1 MRRITTTR
9 DPEES
14 DNGSAHLRSPPPHPL
29 TRAIGT
35 YTVIVQAGWT
45 VGRTVIE
52 EEGTA
57 AEGCRGLQSGS
68 DAPQPYKA
76 RHLAA
81 RSWQQEAVAARE
93 LFLRSVDSLA
103 WLLLTDSK
111 GTVSLFLLLCAV

>member
-9 DPEES
+9 ELEES

-35 YTVIVQAGWT
+35 YTVVVQAVQT
-45 VGRTVIE
+45 VERTVIKRR
-52 EEGTA
+52 GRA

-81 RSWQQEAVAARE
+81 RSWQQKRLQRE
-93 LFLRSVDSLA
+93 NYFYDQSIR
-103 WLLLTDSK
+103 WLSC
-111 GTVSLFLLLCAV
+111 S

>member
-45 VGRTVIE
+45 VERTVIKRRDRLQRV
-52 EEGTA
+52 
-57 AEGCRGLQSGS
+57 AEGCRVAQTHLNPIRQGILLHAAGSKKRLQ
-68 DAPQPYKA
+68 
-76 RHLAA
+76 
-81 RSWQQEAVAARE
+81 RE
-93 LFLRSVDSLA
+93 NYFYDQSIR
-103 WLLLTDSK
+103 WLGCS
-111 GTVSLFLLLCAV
+111 